1 MGLARR
7 DGEDLLLSCYLQPR
21 ASKDEV
27 IGEHDGAVKIR
38 IAAPPVDGE
47 ANEALV
53 AFLAK
58 QFGVAKR
65 AVQIESG
72 HTGRRK
78 SVRIQQPATLP
89 AWLPSIAPPTPPL

>member
-1 MGLARR
+1 MGFARR
-7 DGEDLLLSCYLQPR
+7 DGDDVLLSCYLQPR

-47 ANEALV
+47 ANAALV

-89 AWLPSIAPPTPPL
+89 EWLLTSSL

>member
-1 MGLARR
+1 MAFARR
-7 DGEDLLLSCYLQPR
+7 DGDDVLLSCYLQPR

-47 ANEALV
+47 ANDALV

-72 HTGRRK
+72 QTGRRK
-78 SVRIQQPATLP
+78 SVRIQQPSTLP
-89 AWLPSIAPPTPPL
+89 DWLCIAPPTPPL